1 VRVFKTRTLAK
12 FVRQNGIADA
22 GLVAAVDRAM
32 RGLIWVSLVDW
43 FWLSSLRLP
52 VWLRQREN
60 IEDAE
65 LKTLREIAATFLKAN
80 HEKSHRL

>member
-1 VRVFKTRTLAK
+1 VFSRPERL
-12 FVRQNGIADA
+12 RNIADA
-22 GLVAAVDRAM
+22 GLVAAIDRAM
-32 RGLIWVSLVDW
+32 PGLIWVSLVDW

-65 LKTLREIAATFLKAN
+65 LKTLREIAATFLKADD
-80 HEKSHRL
+80 EKSRRL